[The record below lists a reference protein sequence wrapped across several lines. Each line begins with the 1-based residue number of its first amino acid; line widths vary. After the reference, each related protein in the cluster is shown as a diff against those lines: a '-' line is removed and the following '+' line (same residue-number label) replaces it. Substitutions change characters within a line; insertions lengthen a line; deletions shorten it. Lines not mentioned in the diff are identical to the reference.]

1 MNTDKLLERS
11 EIDDGYKWRVQDIY
25 ADDNLW
31 EKDFE
36 KVKNAIDLLASF
48 KGKISESGESLL
60 EFLKKTDEVSQLLEK
75 MIVYA
80 IMRRDEDT
88 RESFYQKMYDRCG
101 SLFTDINAAL
111 AFFEP
116 ELLAMDKEKIDA
128 FFENTED
135 CLCTGLR

>member
-60 EFLKKTDEVSQLLEK
+60 EFLKRTDEVSQLLEK

-128 FFENTED
+128 FFENTE
-135 CLCTGLR
+135 GLSLYSLR

>member
-60 EFLKKTDEVSQLLEK
+60 EFLKKR
-75 MIVYA
+75 
-80 IMRRDEDT
+80 MRFPNCWR
-88 RESFYQKMYDRCG
+88 K
-101 SLFTDINAAL
+101 
-111 AFFEP
+111 
-116 ELLAMDKEKIDA
+116 
-128 FFENTED
+128 
-135 CLCTGLR
+135 

>member
-1 MNTDKLLERS
+1 
-11 EIDDGYKWRVQDIY
+11 
-25 ADDNLW
+25 
-31 EKDFE
+31 
-36 KVKNAIDLLASF
+36 
-48 KGKISESGESLL
+48 
-60 EFLKKTDEVSQLLEK
+60 

-116 ELLAMDKEKIDA
+116 ELLAMDKE
-128 FFENTED
+128 N
-135 CLCTGLR
+135 